1 MVWYDDNNTVWYDII
16 TWDGMILD
24 AVVCY
29 DTISNDIVRYD
40 MILNGIVCCGT
51 DHNGMVVLKF
61 VGHCMNIL

>member
-1 MVWYDDNNTVWYDII
+1 
-16 TWDGMILD
+16 MILD